1 MPTRLRVQQFDGRPD
16 AADAFVALFADSQ
29 DAVWLDAGPDA
40 ETGRSILATG
50 TVVAVAS
57 LTDGTVEVTG
67 PERATHRG
75 SMIDLLRADLAA
87 RAHVQPRTQEPS
99 FALGWLGWLGYES
112 GAAALGIPFALDDA
126 PAAAMLFADRAV
138 VFDHGTGQVE
148 LLVLE
153 TDSDDS
159 AAADDAAAADGVS
172 AAETADWL
180 ANTARRLH
188 ASPGA
193 AARYAAAHP
202 LPAPAAAVWRHDDA
216 AYLAM
221 IRSCQESIRAG
232 DAYQLCLTNCAEAVS
247 SADPL
252 AVHLRLRTAS
262 PAHHAGFLRIA
273 GTTLVSSSPE
283 QFIAVTATGRVR
295 SKPIKG
301 TRPRG
306 ATVAADLD
314 LRAELEASEKERAE
328 NVMIV
333 DLMRND
339 LGRVSTVG
347 SVGVRHLL
355 AVESYAQVHQLVSTV
370 EGTLRDG
377 LGAVDAVEACFPAG
391 SMTGAPKLSAMRI
404 LAGLESGPRGVY
416 SGCFGY
422 VGLDG
427 AADLA
432 MVIRSIVFR
441 DGRVSIGAGGGI
453 TALSVP
459 EEELDEVRI
468 KAKALFAAAGLFAA
482 GAQE

>member
-16 AADAFVALFADSQ
+16 AADAFVALFAGAR

-40 ETGRSILATG
+40 ESGRSILATG
-50 TVVAVAS
+50 TVVATAALDSGTV
-57 LTDGTVEVTG
+57 LVTDGDGSTVRPGTVL
-67 PERATHRG
+67 
-75 SMIDLLRADLAA
+75 DLLRADLSSRERFPA
-87 RAHVQPRTQEPS
+87 RTREPS
-99 FALGWLGWLGYES
+99 FALGWVGWLGYES
-112 GAAALGIPFALDDA
+112 GAAALGVPFAAEDG

-138 VFDHGTGQVE
+138 VFDHGTGCVE

-153 TDSDDS
+153 DSDDAP
-159 AAADDAAAADGVS
+159 AAHR
-172 AAETADWL
+172 WL
-180 ANTARRLH
+180 ADTAARLR
-188 ASPGA
+188 AAGGA
-193 AARYAAAHP
+193 AARYTDAHP
-202 LPAPAAAVWRHDDA
+202 LPERAPAHWRHDDA

-221 IRSCQESIRAG
+221 IRSCQDSIRAG
-232 DAYQLCLTNCAEAVS
+232 DAYQLCLTNRADAVS
-247 SADPL
+247 DADPL
-252 AVHLRLRTAS
+252 AVHLRLRSAS
-262 PAHHAGFLRIA
+262 PAHHAGFVRIG

-283 QFIAVTATGRVR
+283 QFLAVTAAGGVL

-306 ATVAADLD
+306 ATVAADIA

-339 LGRVSTVG
+339 IGRVSEVG

-370 EGTLRDG
+370 EGRLRPG

-404 LAGLESGPRGVY
+404 LAGLERGPRGVY

-422 VGLDG
+422 LGLDG

-432 MVIRSIVFR
+432 MVIRSVVFR

-459 EEELDEVRI
+459 EEELEEVRI
-468 KAKALFAAAGLFAA
+468 KARALFAAAGLFAA
-482 GAQE
+482 DAQPPGNGSADRNV

>member
-16 AADAFVALFADSQ
+16 VADAFVALFAGAP

-40 ETGRSILATG
+40 EDGRSIIATG
-50 TVVAVAS
+50 TVVAAS
-57 LTDGTVEVTG
+57 SLADGSVRVSDGDTSTQRQG
-67 PERATHRG
+67 TMLAF
-75 SMIDLLRADLAA
+75 LRADLAA
-87 RAHVQPRTQEPS
+87 RERIAARTPEPS
-99 FALGWLGWLGYES
+99 FALGWVGWLGYES
-112 GAAALGIPFALDDA
+112 GAEALGLPVSIDDG

-138 VFDHGTGQVE
+138 VFDHGAGTVE
-148 LLVLE
+148 LLVLDGE
-153 TDSDDS
+153 S
-159 AAADDAAAADGVS
+159 APSSADAADAWLAATAARLHAADGAAAAYV
-172 AAETADWL
+172 
-180 ANTARRLH
+180 
-188 ASPGA
+188 
-193 AARYAAAHP
+193 AAHP
-202 LPAPAAAVWRHDDA
+202 LPVAAPATWRHDDD

-221 IRSCQESIRAG
+221 IRSCQESICAG
-232 DAYQLCLTNCAEAVS
+232 DAYQLCLTNRADAAS
-247 SADPL
+247 AADPL
-252 AVHLRLRTAS
+252 AVHLRLRAAS

-283 QFIAVTATGRVR
+283 QFLAVTASGSIR

-306 ATVAADLD
+306 ATVSADLA

-339 LGRVSTVG
+339 IGRVSEVG

-370 EGTLRDG
+370 EGRLRDG
-377 LGAVDAVEACFPAG
+377 LGAVDAIEACFPAG

-404 LAGLESGPRGVY
+404 LSGLERGPRGVY

-422 VGLDG
+422 LGLDG

-432 MVIRSIVFR
+432 MVIRSIVYR
-441 DGRVSIGAGGGI
+441 DGGVAIGAGGGI

-459 EEELDEVRI
+459 EEELEEVRI
-468 KAKALFAAAGLFAA
+468 KARALFAAAGLFAA
-482 GAQE
+482 GAQEQGNGSQHGNV